1 MERVAFLI
9 EHTGERIGCLLNP
22 ESIVRRR
29 SAGLRRRRSVG
40 GLLTGRGLSD
50 DQLIYTG
57 GGTTELNLDLLFDVS
72 VSGSTIATEDVRDLA
87 GPLWA
92 LAENVPVEDGYGR
105 PPLARFIWGKSWN
118 IPGVIAEVAERLEWF
133 TPEGIPRRSWLRMRM
148 LRGAESPSQ
157 PQAARHSKPA
167 VAPAPAATTSPP
179 ALGARSAGGANPAA
193 SASGAVAAGGGRVY
207 EVVGESGEGGL
218 SEGGSSEPL
227 YNIAARHGRSP
238 SWWKVIAE
246 HNGIDDPLRI
256 APGT

>member
-9 EHTGERIGCLLNP
+9 EHSGERIGCLLNP
-22 ESIVRRR
+22 DSIVRRR
-29 SAGLRRRRSVG
+29 AAGLRPRRSVS

-72 VSGSTIATEDVRDLA
+72 VSGSTIATKDVRDLTA
-87 GPLWA
+87 PLWA
-92 LAENVPVEDGYGR
+92 LAENLPVEGGYGE

-148 LRGAESPSQ
+148 LRAAEPHSQ
-157 PQAARHSKPA
+157 PQTVRPSNQVIAPPQAALVGGSPAGSTPTAAARS
-167 VAPAPAATTSPP
+167 V
-179 ALGARSAGGANPAA
+179 
-193 SASGAVAAGGGRVY
+193 AGGGRVY
-207 EVVGESGEGGL
+207 EVVGES

-227 YNIAARHGRSP
+227 YNIASRHGRSP

-256 APGT
+256 APGTQLQVP

>member
-9 EHTGERIGCLLNP
+9 EQTGERIGCLLNP

-29 SAGLRRRRSVG
+29 AAGLRRRRSAG
-40 GLLTGRGLSD
+40 GLLTGHGLSD

-72 VSGSTIATEDVRDLA
+72 VSGSTIATEDVRDLTA
-87 GPLWA
+87 PLWA

-148 LRGAESPSQ
+148 LRVAESQSR
-157 PQAARHSKPA
+157 PQASRHSNPPI
-167 VAPAPAATTSPP
+167 APATAVGSPAGASPAA
-179 ALGARSAGGANPAA
+179 AVRGAAA
-193 SASGAVAAGGGRVY
+193 AEGGRVY
-207 EVVGESGEGGL
+207 EVVGES

-227 YNIAARHGRSP
+227 YNIASRHGRST
-238 SWWKVIAE
+238 SWWRVIAE
-246 HNGIDDPLRI
+246 QNGIDDPLRI
-256 APGT
+256 APGTQLRIP

>member
-29 SAGLRRRRSVG
+29 AAGLRRRRSAG
-40 GLLTGRGLSD
+40 GLLTGHGLSD

-72 VSGSTIATEDVRDLA
+72 VSGSTIATEDVRDLTA
-87 GPLWA
+87 PLWA

-148 LRGAESPSQ
+148 LRVAESQ
-157 PQAARHSKPA
+157 PQQQTDRHSNPII
-167 VAPAPAATTSPP
+167 APAPAARS
-179 ALGARSAGGANPAA
+179 SAGASPAT
-193 SASGAVAAGGGRVY
+193 SASGAAVGGGRVY
-207 EVVGESGEGGL
+207 EVVGESSEGGS

-227 YNIAARHGRSP
+227 YNIASRHGRPP

-256 APGT
+256 APGTQLRVP

>member
-29 SAGLRRRRSVG
+29 AAGLRRRRSAG

-72 VSGSTIATEDVRDLA
+72 VSGSTIATEDVRDLTA
-87 GPLWA
+87 PLWA

-148 LRGAESPSQ
+148 LRVAESQSQ
-157 PQAARHSKPA
+157 TQAVRHSYPA
-167 VAPAPAATTSPP
+167 VAPAPAAGSPAGASPATS
-179 ALGARSAGGANPAA
+179 ARGSA
-193 SASGAVAAGGGRVY
+193 AAGGGRVY
-207 EVVGESGEGGL
+207 EVVGES

-227 YNIAARHGRSP
+227 YNIASRHGRPP

-246 HNGIDDPLRI
+246 QNGIDDPLRI
-256 APGT
+256 APGTQLRVP

>member
-29 SAGLRRRRSVG
+29 AAGLRQRRSVG

-57 GGTTELNLDLLFDVS
+57 GGTTELNFDLLFDVS
-72 VSGSTIATEDVRDLA
+72 VSGSTITTEDVRDLTA
-87 GPLWA
+87 PLWA
-92 LAENVPVEDGYGR
+92 LAENVHVEDGYGR

-118 IPGVIAEVAERLEWF
+118 IPGIIAEVAERLEWF

-148 LRGAESPSQ
+148 LRVAESQSQ
-157 PQAARHSKPA
+157 PQTARYSNQ
-167 VAPAPAATTSPP
+167 APALSP
-179 ALGARSAGGANPAA
+179 AGGAPAGS
-193 SASGAVAAGGGRVY
+193 SAGAAIKSAAAAGGERTY
-207 EVVGESGEGGL
+207 EVVGES
-218 SEGGSSEPL
+218 SDGGSSEPL

-238 SWWKVIAE
+238 SWWKVIAD

-256 APGT
+256 TPGTQLQVP

>member
-9 EHTGERIGCLLNP
+9 EHSGERIGCLLNP

-29 SAGLRRRRSVG
+29 SAGLRPRRSVS

-72 VSGSTIATEDVRDLA
+72 VSGSTVSTEDVRDLT

-92 LAENVPVEDGYGR
+92 LAENLPVEDGYGG

-148 LRGAESPSQ
+148 LRVAESQSQ
-157 PQAARHSKPA
+157 PQTARHSNQTIA
-167 VAPAPAATTSPP
+167 
-179 ALGARSAGGANPAA
+179 SAGAA
-193 SASGAVAAGGGRVY
+193 SIGGSPAGSGPASATDGAAAGGGRVY
-207 EVVGESGEGGL
+207 EVIGDS
-218 SEGGSSEPL
+218 SEGGASEPL
-227 YNIAARHGRSP
+227 YNIAARQGRSP
-238 SWWKVIAE
+238 SWWRVIAE
-246 HNGIDDPLRI
+246 QNGIDDPLRI
-256 APGT
+256 APGTQLQVP

>member
-9 EHTGERIGCLLNP
+9 ERTGERIGCLLNP
-22 ESIVRRR
+22 ESSVRRR
-29 SAGLRRRRSVG
+29 AAGLRRRRSAG
-40 GLLTGRGLSD
+40 GLLTGHGLSD

-72 VSGSTIATEDVRDLA
+72 VSGSTIATEDVRDLTA
-87 GPLWA
+87 PLWA

-148 LRGAESPSQ
+148 LRVTESQSQ
-157 PQAARHSKPA
+157 PQAVRHSNPA
-167 VAPAPAATTSPP
+167 IAPAPAA
-179 ALGARSAGGANPAA
+179 RSSAGANPTA
-193 SASGAVAAGGGRVY
+193 SARGAAAAGGGRVY
-207 EVVGESGEGGL
+207 EVVGESSEGGS

-227 YNIAARHGRSP
+227 YNIASRHGRSP

-256 APGT
+256 APGTQLQVP

>member
-9 EHTGERIGCLLNP
+9 EHSGERIGCLLNP

-29 SAGLRRRRSVG
+29 AAGLRPRRSVS

-72 VSGSTIATEDVRDLA
+72 VSGSTISTEDVRDLTA
-87 GPLWA
+87 PLWA
-92 LAENVPVEDGYGR
+92 LAENLPAEDGYGG

-148 LRGAESPSQ
+148 LRVAESQSR
-157 PQAARHSKPA
+157 PQSGRHSNQVIAPSPA
-167 VAPAPAATTSPP
+167 APAGGTPAGSSPSGAAT
-179 ALGARSAGGANPAA
+179 
-193 SASGAVAAGGGRVY
+193 AGGGRVY
-207 EVVGESGEGGL
+207 EVIGES

-227 YNIAARHGRSP
+227 YNIAARAGRSP
-238 SWWKVIAE
+238 SWWKAIAE
-246 HNGIDDPLRI
+246 RNGIDDPLRI
-256 APGT
+256 PPGTQLQIP

>member
-29 SAGLRRRRSVG
+29 VAGLRPRRSVN
-40 GLLTGRGLSD
+40 GLLSGRGLSD

-72 VSGSTIATEDVRDLA
+72 VSGSTIATEDVRDLTA
-87 GPLWA
+87 PLWA

-118 IPGVIAEVAERLEWF
+118 IPGVIAEVAERLEHF

-148 LRGAESPSQ
+148 LRVAESPAQSQ
-157 PQAARHSKPA
+157 TIRHSN
-167 VAPAPAATTSPP
+167 PAPAHSPAGIAP
-179 ALGARSAGGANPAA
+179 AGAMPAA
-193 SASGAVAAGGGRVY
+193 AVRGPAAAGEERVY
-207 EVVGESGEGGL
+207 EVVGES

-227 YNIAARHGRSP
+227 YNIASRHGRSP

-256 APGT
+256 EPGTQLRVP

>member
-9 EHTGERIGCLLNP
+9 EQTGERIGCLLNP

-29 SAGLRRRRSVG
+29 AAGLRRRRSAG
-40 GLLTGRGLSD
+40 GLLTGHGLSD

-72 VSGSTIATEDVRDLA
+72 VSGSTISTEDVRDLTA
-87 GPLWA
+87 PLWA

-148 LRGAESPSQ
+148 LRVAESQSQ
-157 PQAARHSKPA
+157 PQSVQHSNPA
-167 VAPAPAATTSPP
+167 IAPAPAARS
-179 ALGARSAGGANPAA
+179 SAGPNPAA
-193 SASGAVAAGGGRVY
+193 SARSAAAAGGGRVY
-207 EVVGESGEGGL
+207 EVVGESSEGGS

-227 YNIAARHGRSP
+227 YNIASRHGRSP

-246 HNGIDDPLRI
+246 QNGIDDPLRI
-256 APGT
+256 APGTQLRVP

>member
-29 SAGLRRRRSVG
+29 AAGLRRRRSAG
-40 GLLTGRGLSD
+40 GLLTGHGLSD

-72 VSGSTIATEDVRDLA
+72 VSGSTIATEDVRDLTA
-87 GPLWA
+87 PLWA

-148 LRGAESPSQ
+148 LRVAESQSQ
-157 PQAARHSKPA
+157 PQSVRHSNPA
-167 VAPAPAATTSPP
+167 IAPAPAA
-179 ALGARSAGGANPAA
+179 RSSAGANPTA
-193 SASGAVAAGGGRVY
+193 SARGAAAAGGGRVY
-207 EVVGESGEGGL
+207 EVVGESSEGGS

-227 YNIAARHGRSP
+227 YNIASRHGRSP

-256 APGT
+256 APGTQLQVP

>member
-9 EHTGERIGCLLNP
+9 EHSGERIGCLLNP

-29 SAGLRRRRSVG
+29 AAGLRPRRSVNG
-40 GLLTGRGLSD
+40 VLTGSGLSD

-57 GGTTELNLDLLFDVS
+57 GGTTELNLDLLFDIS
-72 VSGSTIATEDVRDLA
+72 VSGSTIATQDVRDLTA
-87 GPLWA
+87 PLWA
-92 LAENVPVEDGYGR
+92 LAENLPVEDGRGR

-133 TPEGIPRRSWLRMRM
+133 TPEGIPRRSWLRLRM
-148 LRGAESPSQ
+148 LRVAEPKSQ
-157 PQAARHSKPA
+157 SQTARQSNQV
-167 VAPAPAATTSPP
+167 VAPAQSSLAGGSPTGSIPAAT
-179 ALGARSAGGANPAA
+179 ARGAA
-193 SASGAVAAGGGRVY
+193 AAGGGQVY
-207 EVVGESGEGGL
+207 EVVGES

-227 YNIAARHGRSP
+227 YNVASRYGRSP

-256 APGT
+256 APGTQLQVP